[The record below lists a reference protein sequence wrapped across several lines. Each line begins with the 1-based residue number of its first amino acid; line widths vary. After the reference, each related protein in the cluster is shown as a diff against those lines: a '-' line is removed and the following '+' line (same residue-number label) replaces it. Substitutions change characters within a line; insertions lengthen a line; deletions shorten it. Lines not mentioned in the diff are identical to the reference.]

1 MSKEACLRDQYSRRD
16 EYRWKRNLPY
26 VQCQRGHVEET
37 NIDGKETYHNTY
49 TYVKETNIVER
60 TNIDGKETYIT
71 GMPAVCEDSFM
82 YLTSVRTGGMTR
94 HCTRRERE
102 RESE

>member
-1 MSKEACLRDQYSRRD
+1 MSKEAGLRDQYSRRD

-37 NIDGKETYHNTY
+37 NIDGKETY
-49 TYVKETNIVER
+49 
-60 TNIDGKETYIT
+60 IT

-82 YLTSVRTGGMTR
+82 IYRWGKKTYNADIYK
-94 HCTRRERE
+94 
-102 RESE
+102 

>member
-1 MSKEACLRDQYSRRD
+1 VSKEACLRDQYSRRD

-82 YLTSVRTGGMTR
+82 IYRWGKKTYNADIYI
-94 HCTRRERE
+94 
-102 RESE
+102 